1 VCVVQVSAL
10 TYPWDLADMGV
21 EAGLNRLRE
30 IGFEAVELT
39 TTYHSVATFT
49 PGARGRRLM
58 SLTEGAVFFPARP
71 ERYGSLA
78 PRLWPEQEVQ
88 RVWPAASELA
98 GELGLA
104 LRAWLVACYL
114 PWLVRDHPEVGRV
127 LATGERLPHLV
138 CAAAPAV
145 HEFLAITAED
155 IVSQFEVDMVQLE
168 TVSFVNFDY
177 ELRYGRVL
185 SEVTPW
191 TRRLLNLCFCD
202 GCMGRAQADGV
213 DAAALRMR
221 VAGELHAAYESPGGE
236 LHEEWAAADPDF
248 ARYADL
254 RDDGPAQLVTAVAR
268 AVRAASPQTAIG
280 IWGPTDPDGTPLPIE
295 RLLHEVDALQVMN
308 PYRMPERAG
317 HARELADSRPGTRVK
332 AVHWAGRGRPES
344 GAPPGPELAAEF
356 RASAALPADIV
367 NVFNWAM
374 LPPGEAAS
382 IVPLLREAEAAQA
395 GR

>member
-21 EAGLNRLRE
+21 EAGLGRLRE

-78 PRLWPEQEVQ
+78 PRLWPEPEVQ
-88 RVWPAASELA
+88 RVWPAAAELA
-98 GELGLA
+98 AELGLA

-138 CAAAPAV
+138 CPASPAV

-202 GCMGRAQADGV
+202 GCMSHAQAEGV
-213 DAAALRMR
+213 DAAALRVR
-221 VAGELHAAYESPGGE
+221 VADELHSAHEDLE
-236 LHEEWAAADPDF
+236 LHEESAASDPDF
-248 ARYADL
+248 ARFVELAADA
-254 RDDGPAQLVTAVAR
+254 PVQLVAAVAR
-268 AVRAASPQTAIG
+268 AVRAATPQTAVA
-280 IWGPTDPDGTPLPIE
+280 IWVPTDPDGSPLPME
-295 RLLHEVDALQVMN
+295 RLLPEVDALQVMN

-317 HARELADSRPGTRVK
+317 RARELADSRPGTRVK